1 MTRYNPALFLLEPN
15 AMSSLPSLRLKA
27 NADRRLRAGHL
38 WVYSNEIDVAA
49 TPLTAFEAGDQAIL
63 EAAGGKPL
71 GIVAMSPNNLICARL
86 LSRDLKHE
94 LDKSLLVHRLN
105 VCLSLRERLFDTPC
119 YRLVYG
125 DSDLLPGLVVDR
137 FFDILV
143 VQLASATMERH
154 KDEVLAALIQ
164 VLKPS
169 GILLKN
175 DSSARDAEGLQR
187 YVETAY
193 GQVPEWVALEENGVK
208 FEAPVIEGQKTG
220 WFYDHRMN
228 RARLAP
234 YVQGKRVLDLFSY
247 IGGWGVQA
255 AVFGAS
261 EVFCVDASGFALDGV
276 ERNAALN
283 GLAEKV
289 TCVEGDVF
297 AALRELKA
305 AEERF
310 DVVIADPP
318 AFIKRKKDIK
328 NGEAAYRRLNEMAM
342 RMLNKDGILVSA
354 SCSMHLAEDSLHQ
367 ILLQSARH
375 LDRNIQLL
383 ERGAQGPD
391 HPEHMAIAETRYIK
405 SLTVRLLPN
414 S

>member
-1 MTRYNPALFLLEPN
+1 M
-15 AMSSLPSLRLKA
+15 SLPSLRLKA

-49 TPLTAFEAGDQAIL
+49 TPLHGFAAGDQAIL
-63 EAAGGKPL
+63 EAAGGKAL
-71 GIVAMSPNNLICARL
+71 GVVALSPNNLICARL
-86 LSRDLKHE
+86 LSRDVKHV
-94 LDKSLLVHRLN
+94 LDKSLLVHRIN
-105 VCLSLRERLFDTPC
+105 VALSLRERLFDQPC
-119 YRLVYG
+119 YRLVFG

-164 VLKPS
+164 VCKPS

-175 DSSARDAEGLQR
+175 DSAARDAEGLQR
-187 YVETAY
+187 YVETAF
-193 GQVPEWVALEENGVK
+193 GVVPEWVALEENGVR

-220 WFYDHRMN
+220 WFFDHRMN

-234 YVQGKRVLDLFSY
+234 YVKGKRVLDLFSY

-255 AVFGAS
+255 AAFGAT
-261 EVFCVDASGFALDGV
+261 EVMCVDASAFALDGV

-283 GLAEKV
+283 GLSEQVA
-289 TCVEGDVF
+289 CIEGDVF
-297 AALRELKA
+297 AALRELKS

-318 AFIKRKKDIK
+318 AFIKRKKDLK
-328 NGEAAYRRLNEMAM
+328 NGEAAYRRLNEAAM
-342 RMLNKDGILVSA
+342 RLLNKDGILVSA
-354 SCSMHLAEDSLHQ
+354 SCSMHLPEDDLQ
-367 ILLQSARH
+367 NILLTSARH

-391 HPEHMAIAETRYIK
+391 HPVHPAIAETRYIK
-405 SLTVRLLPN
+405 SLTCRLLPN

>member
-1 MTRYNPALFLLEPN
+1 M
-15 AMSSLPSLRLKA
+15 SLPSLRLKA

-49 TPLTAFEAGDQAIL
+49 TPLSGFAAGDQAIL

-71 GIVAMSPNNLICARL
+71 GVVAISPNNLICARL
-86 LSRDLKHE
+86 LSRDVKHV
-94 LDKSLLVHRLN
+94 LDKSLLVHRIN
-105 VCLSLRERLFDTPC
+105 VALSLRERLFDQPC

-143 VQLASATMERH
+143 VQLASAAMERH

-175 DSSARDAEGLQR
+175 DSAARDAEGLER
-187 YVETAY
+187 YVDTAF
-193 GQVPEWVALEENGVK
+193 GVVPEWVALEENGVK
-208 FEAPVIEGQKTG
+208 FEAPVIDGQKTG

-234 YVQGKRVLDLFSY
+234 YVKGKRVLDLFSY

-255 AVFGAS
+255 AAFGAT
-261 EVFCVDASGFALDGV
+261 EVMCVDASAFALDGV

-283 GLAEKV
+283 GLSEQVA
-289 TCVEGDVF
+289 CIEGDVF
-297 AALRELKA
+297 AALKELKS

-318 AFIKRKKDIK
+318 AFIKRKKDLK
-328 NGEAAYRRLNEMAM
+328 NGEAAYRRLNEAAM
-342 RMLNKDGILVSA
+342 RLLNKDGILVSA
-354 SCSMHLAEDSLHQ
+354 SCSMHLPEDDLQ
-367 ILLQSARH
+367 NILLTSARH

-391 HPEHMAIAETRYIK
+391 HPVHPAILETRYIK
-405 SLTVRLLPN
+405 SLTCRLLHN
-414 S
+414 G

>member
-1 MTRYNPALFLLEPN
+1 M
-15 AMSSLPSLRLKA
+15 SLPSLRLKA

-49 TPLTAFEAGDQAIL
+49 TPLHGFAAGDQAIL

-71 GIVAMSPNNLICARL
+71 GVVAISPNNLICARL
-86 LSRDLKHE
+86 LSRDVKHV
-94 LDKSLLVHRLN
+94 LDKSLLVHRIN
-105 VCLSLRERLFDTPC
+105 VALSLRDRLFDQPC

-143 VQLASATMERH
+143 VQLASAAMERH

-164 VLKPS
+164 VLKPR

-175 DSSARDAEGLQR
+175 DSAARDAEGLER
-187 YVETAY
+187 YVDTAF
-193 GQVPEWVALEENGVK
+193 GVVPEWVALEENGVK

-220 WFYDHRMN
+220 WFFDHRMN

-234 YVQGKRVLDLFSY
+234 YVKGKRVLDLFSY

-255 AVFGAS
+255 AAFGAT
-261 EVFCVDASGFALDGV
+261 EVMCVDASGFALDGV

-283 GLAEKV
+283 GLSEQVA
-289 TCVEGDVF
+289 CIEGDVF
-297 AALRELKA
+297 AALKELKS

-318 AFIKRKKDIK
+318 AFIKRKKDLK
-328 NGEAAYRRLNEMAM
+328 NGEAAYRRLNEAAM
-342 RMLNKDGILVSA
+342 RLLNKDGILVSA
-354 SCSMHLAEDSLHQ
+354 SCSMHLPEDDLQ
-367 ILLQSARH
+367 NILLTSARH

-391 HPEHMAIAETRYIK
+391 HPVHPAIVETRYIK
-405 SLTVRLLPN
+405 SLTCRLLPN

>member
-1 MTRYNPALFLLEPN
+1 M
-15 AMSSLPSLRLKA
+15 SLPSLRLKA

-38 WVYSNEIDVAA
+38 WVFSNEVDVAV
-49 TPLTAFEAGDQAIL
+49 TPLHAFASGDQAIL

-71 GIVAMSPNNLICARL
+71 GVVAVSPNNLICARL
-86 LSRDLKHE
+86 LSRDVKHV

-105 VCLSLRERLFDTPC
+105 VALSLRERLFEQPC

-137 FFDILV
+137 FGDILV
-143 VQLASATMERH
+143 VQLASATMEKH

-164 VLKPS
+164 VCKPS

-175 DSSARDAEGLQR
+175 DSAARDAEGLNR
-187 YVETAY
+187 YVETAF
-193 GQVPEWVALEENGVK
+193 GLVPEWVALEENGVK
-208 FEAPVIEGQKTG
+208 FEAPVMQGQKTG

-234 YVQGKRVLDLFSY
+234 YVKGKRVLDLFSY
-247 IGGWGVQA
+247 IGGWGLQA
-255 AVFGAS
+255 AAFGAS
-261 EVFCVDASGFALDGV
+261 DVMCVDASAFALDGV

-283 GLAEKV
+283 GLTDKV
-289 TCVEGDVF
+289 ACVEGDVF
-297 AALRELKA
+297 EALKQLKA

-310 DVVIADPP
+310 DVIVADPP
-318 AFIKRKKDIK
+318 AFIKRKKDLK
-328 NGEAAYRRLNEMAM
+328 NGEAAYRRLNEQAM
-342 RMLNKDGILVSA
+342 RLLNKDGILVSA
-354 SCSMHLAEDSLHQ
+354 SCSMHLPEDDLQ
-367 ILLQSARH
+367 NILLTSARH

-391 HPEHMAIAETRYIK
+391 HPVHPAIPETRYIK
-405 SLTVRLLPN
+405 SLTCRLLPN

>member
-1 MTRYNPALFLLEPN
+1 M
-15 AMSSLPSLRLKA
+15 SLPSLRLKA

-49 TPLTAFEAGDQAIL
+49 TPLHGFAAGDQAIL

-71 GIVAMSPNNLICARL
+71 GVVAISPNNLICARL
-86 LSRDLKHE
+86 LSRDVKHV
-94 LDKSLLVHRLN
+94 LDKSLLVHRIN
-105 VCLSLRERLFDTPC
+105 VALSLRDRLFDQTC

-143 VQLASATMERH
+143 VQLASAAMERH

-164 VLKPS
+164 VLKPR

-175 DSSARDAEGLQR
+175 DSAARDAEGLER
-187 YVETAY
+187 YVDTAF
-193 GQVPEWVALEENGVK
+193 GVVPEWVALEENGVK

-220 WFYDHRMN
+220 WFFDHRMN

-234 YVQGKRVLDLFSY
+234 YVKGKRVLDLFSY

-255 AVFGAS
+255 AAFGAT
-261 EVFCVDASGFALDGV
+261 EVMCVDASGFALDGV

-283 GLAEKV
+283 GLSEQVA
-289 TCVEGDVF
+289 CIEGDVF
-297 AALRELKA
+297 AALKELKS

-318 AFIKRKKDIK
+318 AFIKRKKDLK
-328 NGEAAYRRLNEMAM
+328 NGEAAYRRLNEAAM
-342 RMLNKDGILVSA
+342 RLLNKDGILVSA
-354 SCSMHLAEDSLHQ
+354 SCSMHLPEDDLQ
-367 ILLQSARH
+367 NILLTSARH

-391 HPEHMAIAETRYIK
+391 HPVHPAIVETRYIK
-405 SLTVRLLPN
+405 SLTCRLLPN

>member
-1 MTRYNPALFLLEPN
+1 M
-15 AMSSLPSLRLKA
+15 SLPSLRLKA

-38 WVYSNEIDVAA
+38 WVYSNEIDVTT
-49 TPLTAFEAGDQAIL
+49 TPLHAFEAGDQAIL

-71 GIVAMSPNNLICARL
+71 GIVAISPNNLICARL
-86 LSRDLKHE
+86 LSRDVRHV

-105 VCLSLRERLFDTPC
+105 VALSLRERLFDKPC

-154 KDEVLAALIQ
+154 KDDVLAALIQ

-169 GILLKN
+169 GILFKN

-187 YVETAY
+187 YVDTAY
-193 GQVPEWVALEENGVK
+193 GVVPEWVALEENGVK

-234 YVQGKRVLDLFSY
+234 YVKGKRVLDLFSY

-255 AVFGAS
+255 AAFGAS

-276 ERNAALN
+276 ERNATLN
-283 GLAEKV
+283 GFAEKV

-305 AEERF
+305 GEERF

-328 NGEAAYRRLNEMAM
+328 NGEAAYRRLNETAM
-342 RMLNKDGILVSA
+342 RLLNKDGILVSA
-354 SCSMHLAEDSLHQ
+354 SCSMHLEEDNLQ
-367 ILLQSARH
+367 NILLTSARH

-391 HPEHMAIAETRYIK
+391 HPVHPAINETRYIK

>member
-1 MTRYNPALFLLEPN
+1 M
-15 AMSSLPSLRLKA
+15 SLPSLRLKA

-49 TPLTAFEAGDQAIL
+49 TPLHGFAAGDQAIL

-71 GIVAMSPNNLICARL
+71 GVVAISPNNLICARV
-86 LSRDLKHE
+86 LSRDVKHV
-94 LDKSLLVHRLN
+94 LDKSLLVHRIN
-105 VCLSLRERLFDTPC
+105 VALSLRERLFDQPC

-143 VQLASATMERH
+143 VQLASAAMERH

-175 DSSARDAEGLQR
+175 DSAARDAEGLER
-187 YVETAY
+187 YVDTAF
-193 GQVPEWVALEENGVK
+193 GVVPEWVALEENGVK

-234 YVQGKRVLDLFSY
+234 YVKGKRVLDLFSY

-255 AVFGAS
+255 AAFGAT
-261 EVFCVDASGFALDGV
+261 EVMCVDASAFALDGV

-283 GLAEKV
+283 GLSEQVA
-289 TCVEGDVF
+289 CIEGDVF
-297 AALRELKA
+297 AALKELKS

-318 AFIKRKKDIK
+318 AFIKRKKDLK
-328 NGEAAYRRLNEMAM
+328 NGEAAYRRLNEAAM
-342 RMLNKDGILVSA
+342 RLLNKDGILVSA
-354 SCSMHLAEDSLHQ
+354 SCSMHLPEDDLQ
-367 ILLQSARH
+367 NILLTSARH

-391 HPEHMAIAETRYIK
+391 HPVHPAIVETRYIK
-405 SLTVRLLPN
+405 SLTCRLLPN

>member
-1 MTRYNPALFLLEPN
+1 M
-15 AMSSLPSLRLKA
+15 SLPSLRLKA
-27 NADRRLRAGHL
+27 NAERRLRAGHL
-38 WVYSNEIDVAA
+38 WVYSNEIDVAV
-49 TPLTAFEAGDQAIL
+49 TPLNAFEAGDQAIL

-71 GIVAMSPNNLICARL
+71 GIVALSPNNLICARL
-86 LSRDLKHE
+86 LSRDVKHV

-105 VCLSLRERLFDTPC
+105 VALSLRERLFDQPC

-154 KDEVLAALIQ
+154 KEDVLAALIQ
-164 VLKPS
+164 VIKPS

-175 DSSARDAEGLQR
+175 DSAARDAEGLER
-187 YVETAY
+187 YVDTAF
-193 GQVPEWVALEENGVK
+193 GVVPEWVALEENGVK

-234 YVQGKRVLDLFSY
+234 YVKGKRVLDLFSY

-255 AVFGAS
+255 AAFGAS
-261 EVFCVDASGFALDGV
+261 EVFCVDASAFALDGV
-276 ERNAALN
+276 ERNATLN
-283 GLAEKV
+283 GFAEKV

-297 AALRELKA
+297 AALRELKS

-328 NGEAAYRRLNEMAM
+328 NGEAAYRRLNETAM
-342 RMLNKDGILVSA
+342 RLLNKDGILVSA
-354 SCSMHLAEDSLHQ
+354 SCSMHLEEDNLQ
-367 ILLQSARH
+367 NILLTSARH

-391 HPEHMAIAETRYIK
+391 HPVHPAIAETRYIK
-405 SLTVRLLPN
+405 SLTCRLLPN

>member
-1 MTRYNPALFLLEPN
+1 M
-15 AMSSLPSLRLKA
+15 SLPSLRLKA

-49 TPLTAFEAGDQAIL
+49 TPLHSFEAGDQAIL

-86 LSRDLKHE
+86 LSRDVKHV

-105 VCLSLRERLFDTPC
+105 VALSLREQLFDQPC

-154 KDEVLAALIQ
+154 KDDVLAALIQ

-175 DSSARDAEGLQR
+175 DSAARDAEGLER
-187 YVETAY
+187 YVDTAF
-193 GQVPEWVALEENGVK
+193 GVVPEWVALEENGVK

-234 YVQGKRVLDLFSY
+234 YVKGKRVLDLFSY

-255 AVFGAS
+255 AAFGAS
-261 EVFCVDASGFALDGV
+261 EVFCVDASAFALDGV
-276 ERNAALN
+276 ERNATLN
-283 GLAEKV
+283 GFAEKV

-297 AALRELKA
+297 AALRELKS

-328 NGEAAYRRLNEMAM
+328 NGEAAYRRLNETAM
-342 RMLNKDGILVSA
+342 RLLNKDGILVSA
-354 SCSMHLAEDSLHQ
+354 SCSMHLEEDNLQ
-367 ILLQSARH
+367 NILLTSARH

-391 HPEHMAIAETRYIK
+391 HPVHPAINETRYIK

>member
-1 MTRYNPALFLLEPN
+1 M
-15 AMSSLPSLRLKA
+15 SLPSLRLKA

-38 WVYSNEIDVAA
+38 WVYSNEIDVTA
-49 TPLTAFEAGDQAIL
+49 TPLSGFVAGDQAIL
-63 EAAGGKPL
+63 EAAGGKAL
-71 GIVAMSPNNLICARL
+71 GVVAMSPNNLICARL
-86 LSRDLKHE
+86 LSRDLKHV

-105 VCLSLRERLFDTPC
+105 VALSLRERLFDKPC
-119 YRLVYG
+119 YRLVFG

-164 VLKPS
+164 VCKPS

-175 DSSARDAEGLQR
+175 DSAARDAEGLPR
-187 YVETAY
+187 YVETPF
-193 GQVPEWVALEENGVK
+193 GVVPEWVALEENGVK

-234 YVQGKRVLDLFSY
+234 YVKGKRVLDLFSY

-255 AVFGAS
+255 AAFGAS
-261 EVFCVDASGFALDGV
+261 DVMCVDASGFALDGV

-283 GLAEKV
+283 GLTDKV
-289 TCVEGDVF
+289 ACVEGDVF
-297 AALRELKA
+297 EALKQLKA
-305 AEERF
+305 SEERF
-310 DVVIADPP
+310 DVIVADPP
-318 AFIKRKKDIK
+318 AFIKRKKDQK
-328 NGEAAYRRLNEMAM
+328 NGEGAYRRLNEQAM
-342 RMLNKDGILVSA
+342 RLLNKDGILISA
-354 SCSMHLAEDSLHQ
+354 SCSMHLEEDNLQ
-367 ILLQSARH
+367 NILLTSARH

-391 HPEHMAIAETRYIK
+391 HPVHPAIAETRYIK

>member
-1 MTRYNPALFLLEPN
+1 M
-15 AMSSLPSLRLKA
+15 SLPSLRLKA

-38 WVYSNEIDVAA
+38 WVYSNEVDVVA
-49 TPLTAFEAGDQAIL
+49 TPLSAFQPGDQAIL

-71 GIVAMSPNNLICARL
+71 GVVALSPNNLICARL
-86 LSRDLKHE
+86 VSRDVKHV

-105 VCLSLRERLFDTPC
+105 VALSLRERLFDKPF

-137 FFDILV
+137 FGDHLV
-143 VQLASATMERH
+143 VQLASAAMERN
-154 KDEVLAALIQ
+154 KDAVLDALVQ
-164 VLKPS
+164 VLKPR
-169 GILLKN
+169 GVLWKN
-175 DSSARDAEGLQR
+175 DSAARDAEGLER
-187 YVETAY
+187 YVDTAF
-193 GQVPEWVALEENGVK
+193 GVVPEWVALEENGVK
-208 FEAPVIEGQKTG
+208 FEAPVLEGQKTG

-234 YVQGKRVLDLFSY
+234 YVEGKRVLDLFSY

-255 AVFGAS
+255 AAFGAS

-276 ERNAALN
+276 ERNATLN
-283 GLAEKV
+283 GVAEKV

-297 AALRELKA
+297 EALKELKA

-310 DVVIADPP
+310 DVVVADPP
-318 AFIKRKKDIK
+318 AFIKRKKDLK
-328 NGEAAYRRLNEMAM
+328 NGEAAYRRLNEQAM
-342 RMLNKDGILVSA
+342 RLLNKDGILVSA
-354 SCSMHLAEDSLHQ
+354 SCSMHLPEDDLQ
-367 ILLQSARH
+367 NILLGGARH

-383 ERGAQGPD
+383 ERGGQGPD
-391 HPEHMAIAETRYIK
+391 HPVHPAIAETRYIK

>member
-1 MTRYNPALFLLEPN
+1 
-15 AMSSLPSLRLKA
+15 MSSLPSLRLKA

-49 TPLTAFEAGDQAIL
+49 TPLHGFAAGDQAVL

-86 LSRDLKHE
+86 LSRDVKHV

-105 VCLSLRERLFDTPC
+105 VCLSLRERLFDKPC

-143 VQLASATMERH
+143 VQLASATMEAH
-154 KDEVLAALIQ
+154 KDDVLAALIQ
-164 VLKPS
+164 VCKPS
-169 GILLKN
+169 GILFKN
-175 DSSARDAEGLQR
+175 DSSARDAEGLER
-187 YVETAY
+187 YVATAY
-193 GQVPEWVALEENGVK
+193 GEVPEWVALEENGVK

-234 YVQGKRVLDLFSY
+234 YVKGKRVLDLFSY

-255 AVFGAS
+255 AAFGAS
-261 EVFCVDASGFALDGV
+261 EVFCVDASAFALDGV
-276 ERNAALN
+276 ERNATLN
-283 GLAEKV
+283 GFAEKV

-297 AALRELKA
+297 AALRELKS

-328 NGEAAYRRLNEMAM
+328 NGEAAYRRLNETAM
-342 RMLNKDGILVSA
+342 RLLNKDGILVSA
-354 SCSMHLAEDSLHQ
+354 SCSMHLEEDNLQ
-367 ILLQSARH
+367 NILLTSARH

-391 HPEHMAIAETRYIK
+391 HPVHPATNETRYIK
-405 SLTVRLLPN
+405 SLTMRLLPN

>member
-1 MTRYNPALFLLEPN
+1 M
-15 AMSSLPSLRLKA
+15 SLPSLRLKA

-38 WVYSNEIDVAA
+38 WVYSNEVDVVA
-49 TPLTAFEAGDQAIL
+49 TPMNLFQPGDQAIL

-71 GIVAMSPNNLICARL
+71 GVVAISPNNLICARL
-86 LSRDLKHE
+86 VSRDIKHS

-105 VCLSLRERLFDTPC
+105 VALSLRERLFDKPF

-137 FFDILV
+137 FGDHLV
-143 VQLASATMERH
+143 VQLASAAMERN
-154 KDEVLAALIQ
+154 KDAVLDALVQ
-164 VLKPS
+164 VLKPR
-169 GILLKN
+169 GVLWKN
-175 DSSARDAEGLQR
+175 DSSARDAEGLER
-187 YVETAY
+187 YVDTAF
-193 GQVPEWVALEENGVK
+193 GVVPEWVALEENGVK
-208 FEAPVIEGQKTG
+208 FEAPVMEGQKTG

-234 YVQGKRVLDLFSY
+234 YVKGKRVLDLFSY

-255 AVFGAS
+255 AAFGAS

-276 ERNAALN
+276 ERNATLN
-283 GLAEKV
+283 GVAEQV

-297 AALRELKA
+297 ETLKELKA

-310 DVVIADPP
+310 DVVVADPP
-318 AFIKRKKDIK
+318 AFIKRKKDLK
-328 NGEAAYRRLNEMAM
+328 NGEAAYRRLNEQAM
-342 RMLNKDGILVSA
+342 RLLNKDGILVSA
-354 SCSMHLAEDSLHQ
+354 SCSMHLPEDDLQ
-367 ILLQSARH
+367 NILLNSARH

-383 ERGAQGPD
+383 ERGGQGPD
-391 HPEHMAIAETRYIK
+391 HPVHPAIAETRYIK

>member
-1 MTRYNPALFLLEPN
+1 MT
-15 AMSSLPSLRLKA
+15 LPSLRLKA

-49 TPLTAFEAGDQAIL
+49 SPLSGFAAGDQAIL

-71 GIVAMSPNNLICARL
+71 GIVAMSPQNLICARL
-86 LSRDLKHE
+86 LSRDTTHL
-94 LDKSLLVHRLN
+94 LDKSLLVHRIQ
-105 VCLSLRERLFDTPC
+105 VALSLRERLFDKPF
-119 YRLVYG
+119 YRLVFG

-137 FFDILV
+137 FGDILV

-154 KDEVLAALIQ
+154 KDEVIAALIQ

-169 GILLKN
+169 GILFKN
-175 DSSARDAEGLQR
+175 DSAARDAEGLER
-187 YVETAY
+187 YVSTVF

-208 FEAPVIEGQKTG
+208 FEAPVLQGQKTG

-234 YVQGKRVLDLFSY
+234 YVKGKRVLDLFSY

-255 AVFGAS
+255 AAFGAS
-261 EVFCVDASGFALDGV
+261 EVMCVDASTFALDGV

-283 GLAEKV
+283 GVADKMA
-289 TCVEGDVF
+289 CVEGDAF
-297 AALRELKA
+297 EALKELKA

-310 DVVIADPP
+310 DVVITDPP
-318 AFIKRKKDIK
+318 AFIKRKKDMK
-328 NGEAAYRRLNEMAM
+328 NGEAAYRRLNEAAM
-342 RMLNKDGILVSA
+342 RLLSKDGILVSA
-354 SCSMHLAEDSLHQ
+354 SCSMHLPEDDLQ
-367 ILLQSARH
+367 NILLGSARH

-383 ERGAQGPD
+383 ERGGQGPD
-391 HPEHMAIAETRYIK
+391 HPIHPAITETRYIK
-405 SLTVRLLPN
+405 SLTCRLLPN

>member
-1 MTRYNPALFLLEPN
+1 
-15 AMSSLPSLRLKA
+15 MSSLPSLRLKA

-49 TPLTAFEAGDQAIL
+49 TPLHGFAAGDQAVL

-86 LSRDLKHE
+86 LSRDVKHV

-105 VCLSLRERLFDTPC
+105 VCLSLRERLFDKPC

-143 VQLASATMERH
+143 VQLASATMEAH
-154 KDEVLAALIQ
+154 KDDVLAALIQ
-164 VLKPS
+164 VCKPS
-169 GILLKN
+169 GILFKN
-175 DSSARDAEGLQR
+175 DSSARDAEGLER
-187 YVETAY
+187 YVATAY
-193 GQVPEWVALEENGVK
+193 GEVPEWVALEENGVK

-234 YVQGKRVLDLFSY
+234 YVKGKRVLDLFSY

-255 AVFGAS
+255 AAFGAS
-261 EVFCVDASGFALDGV
+261 EVFCVDASAFALDGV
-276 ERNAALN
+276 ERNATLN
-283 GLAEKV
+283 GFAEKV

-297 AALRELKA
+297 AALRELKS
-305 AEERF
+305 AEARF

-328 NGEAAYRRLNEMAM
+328 NGEAAYRRLNETAM
-342 RMLNKDGILVSA
+342 RLLNKDGILISA
-354 SCSMHLAEDSLHQ
+354 SCSMHLEEDNLQ
-367 ILLQSARH
+367 NILLTSARH

-391 HPEHMAIAETRYIK
+391 HPVHPAINETRYIK
-405 SLTVRLLPN
+405 SLTMRLLPN